1 MILANTLHLFYW
13 PFRTN
18 SAVNVLNVQKTSS
31 YLMIMTII
39 AVRNVVRKLQFD
51 YRRQRRKANEFVFY
65 P

>member
-31 YLMIMTII
+31 YFMIMTII